1 MDGFQRN
8 GSPET
13 SVWKTNTD
21 NFQGYVRAKLEDLE
35 KTQDSQWKEHR
46 STKKRLN
53 SIEKKAQY
61 QLGGISVLY
70 IIAGL
75 VLAAV
80 SAGII
85 HLGGI

>member
-1 MDGFQRN
+1 MDAFQRN
-8 GSPET
+8 GSPE
-13 SVWKTNTD
+13 SSMWKTNTD

-35 KTQDSQWKEHR
+35 KGQDSQWNEHR

-61 QLGGISVLY
+61 QLGGITVLY
-70 IIAGL
+70 IIIGLLITAVGAGL
-75 VLAAV
+75 
-80 SAGII
+80 I

>member
-35 KTQDSQWKEHR
+35 KGQDSQWKEHR
-46 STKKRLN
+46 TINKRLN